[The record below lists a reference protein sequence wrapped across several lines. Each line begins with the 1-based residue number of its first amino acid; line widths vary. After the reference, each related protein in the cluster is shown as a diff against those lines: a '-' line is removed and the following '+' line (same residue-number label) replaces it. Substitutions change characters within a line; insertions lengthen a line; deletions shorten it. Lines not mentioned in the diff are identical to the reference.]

1 MGRPSQALLSREI
14 IARAALELLD
24 RKGPQALT
32 MRTLAEHLGVRGAS
46 SLYHHVANKED
57 ALDAA
62 SQLINEEI
70 DLTPLEDP
78 DWRQGIAAYARGY
91 RQVYLRHP
99 NAIPLVA
106 RRRVEADKALRG
118 YDTLLAAL
126 GRAGCTPERA
136 AEAAAAIDY
145 LVLGSALETF
155 TAGFAR
161 SPEGYRPQYPALAD
175 SLEAASG
182 DNAGPATL
190 DDRGFELGLK
200 LVLDGLAA
208 HTGREAGEP

>member
-14 IARAALELLD
+14 IARAALDLLD
-24 RKGPQALT
+24 QEGPQALK
-32 MRTLAEHLGVRGAS
+32 MRTLAERLGVRGAS
-46 SLYHHVANKED
+46 LYHHVASKED

-99 NAIPLVA
+99 NMIALVA

-118 YDTLLAAL
+118 YDTLLATL

-136 AEAAAAIDY
+136 AEVAATLDY

-161 SPEGYRPQYPALAD
+161 SPEGYRPLYPALAD
-175 SLEAASG
+175 SLEAA
-182 DNAGPATL
+182 AGADAGLAAL
-190 DDRGFELGLK
+190 DDRGFELGLG

-208 HTGREAGEP
+208 QQRRGAGES